1 MLEVS
6 SITMKFGGV
15 TALEDVSFGVADGE
29 IVGVIGPNGSGKS
42 TLINVITGFYTP
54 SSGSVSLDRANIS
67 RLKPEAVR
75 NHGIV
80 RTFQNLRLVHEMTVL
95 ENCLAGLYSLATR
108 KRGMLVSSIGALL
121 GLPFARRTAR
131 EAESLAREALGRVDL
146 EHRLNDRVSELSY
159 AEQKRLEIARS
170 IALKPRY
177 LILDE
182 PTAGMGVDEADHLIR
197 MIVKLAQD
205 PDQPM
210 ALFLVEHRLELV
222 LDVSQRV
229 IVMDGGK
236 LLADG
241 PSAEIAVSQVVRDI
255 YVGGE

>member
-15 TALEDVSFGVADGE
+15 TALEDVTFGVADGE

-54 SSGSVSLDRANIS
+54 SSGSVSLDEANIS

-182 PTAGMGVDEADHLIR
+182 PTAGMGVDEADQLIR
-197 MIVKLAQD
+197 MIVKLAKD
-205 PDQPM
+205 PEQPM